1 MGQVVQQTATAA
13 DRSAG
18 KNAVLA
24 AGAVEIAQYL
34 TFQLSGEMYA
44 VGILNVKEIIEY
56 GNLTEIP
63 MMPAFIR
70 GVINL
75 RGSVVPVVDLAARFG
90 GQQTETSR
98 RTCIVIIE
106 LSMAEERHDIGIVVD
121 AVSEVLEVSSADIE
135 PPPAFGAKIRAEF
148 IAGMGKIAG
157 KFVIILD
164 IQRVLS
170 VDEIATLAEVG
181 SRGSSASA
189 ALQGASADR
198 ISAAARGNGIGD
210 TAQGG

>member
-1 MGQVVQQTATAA
+1 MGQVVQQTTAA
-13 DRSAG
+13 AERAAG
-18 KNAVLA
+18 RNAVIA
-24 AGAVEIAQYL
+24 ASAAEIAQYL

-56 GNLTEIP
+56 GSLTEIP

-75 RGSVVPVVDLAARFG
+75 RGSVVPVIDLAARFG
-90 GQQTETSR
+90 GHQTETSR

-106 LSMAEERHDIGIVVD
+106 LTTADERHDIGIVVD

-135 PPPAFGAKIRAEF
+135 PPPAFGAKIRADF
-148 IAGMGKIAG
+148 IEGMGKIAG

-164 IQRVLS
+164 IQKVLS
-170 VDEIATLAEVG
+170 VEEIATLATVAEH
-181 SRGSSASA
+181 
-189 ALQGASADR
+189 GAEA
-198 ISAAARGNGIGD
+198 GG
-210 TAQGG
+210 TA